1 MKHGKEN
8 GAALI
13 SVLLIFTLITILAS
27 QLITRSQ
34 ADIERTYWLTTEAQA
49 YQYALGGEM
58 LARQVLYSK
67 YQALRSE
74 GLAISP
80 VPELLPPYQPDHGEI
95 AVEIIDLQ
103 GLINLNNIKGNT
115 EQRKLLI
122 NLFQNLL
129 LKPELLPLLADWV
142 DSDSTP
148 QAGGGED
155 FSYLSFEP
163 ALRTANRPIS
173 DPSELMVLPNIEL
186 EEYEAISG
194 FLSALNQPTALNLNT
209 APAEVLSLIDTQLS
223 GEQVANHRELSP
235 NGFISV
241 EEFLLSDMAAGLN
254 LAPSALTVTS
264 GYYGVKIRASI
275 NERIVWLYVRLSFDN
290 ETGQITLIDRTP
302 TQSLSLNTL
311 SLEAM
316 ETTDSDQDGGS
327 I

>member
-1 MKHGKEN
+1 MRHGKEN

-34 ADIERTYWLTTEAQA
+34 ADIERTYWLTSEAQA
-49 YQYALGGEM
+49 YQYALGGEV

-67 YQALRSE
+67 YQALKSE
-74 GLAISP
+74 GLSLSP

-95 AVEIIDLQ
+95 AVEIVDLQ
-103 GLINLNNIKGNT
+103 GLINLNNIKGNP
-115 EQRKLLI
+115 EQRKISVRLFNHLLR
-122 NLFQNLL
+122 
-129 LKPELLPLLADWV
+129 KPELPPLLADWV
-142 DSDSTP
+142 DADSSP

-155 FSYLSFEP
+155 YLYLTFEP
-163 ALRTANRPIS
+163 SYRTANRPIS
-173 DPSELMVLPNIEL
+173 DPSELMALPGMEF
-186 EEYEAISG
+186 EDYVEVSG

-209 APAEVLSLIDTQLS
+209 APAEVLSLIDAELS

-235 NGFISV
+235 NGFTSV

-275 NERIVWLYVRLSFDN
+275 NERIVWLYVRLRFDN

-316 ETTDSDQDGGS
+316 ETTDSDQDDGS